1 VAAGLVLGAYVLFCL
16 AIALREVLRRRAAR
30 RAAQALSAGTG
41 APILVVHASQTGFAE
56 ELAMA
61 TAKLLGD
68 AGARVTL
75 KSLAEVS
82 ADDLAEAP
90 AAPCSWSAPPA
101 RATPPTPPAA
111 SSAT

>member
-1 VAAGLVLGAYVLFCL
+1 MSLWEALSSDRLSTAGLVLCGYLLFCL
-16 AIALREVLRRRAAR
+16 AIALREALRKRAAR
-30 RAAQALSAGTG
+30 RAADALAAGTG

-75 KSLAEVS
+75 KSLADVS
-82 ADDLAEAP
+82 VADLTATG
-90 AAPCSWSAPPA
+90 
-101 RATPPTPPAA
+101 RALFVVSTTGEG
-111 SSAT
+111 

>member
-1 VAAGLVLGAYVLFCL
+1 VDRRPGAGGLRAVLPGH
-16 AIALREVLRRRAAR
+16 RRARGSAPPGRR

-61 TAKLLGD
+61 TARLLGD

-75 KSLAEVS
+75 KSLAEVTV
-82 ADDLAEAP
+82 
-90 AAPCSWSAPPA
+90 A
-101 RATPPTPPAA
+101 RT
-111 SSAT
+111 